1 LSLLIYRILE
11 KKLDEKFTC
20 SELVSTLRDM
30 KMKELDGEG
39 YIPVYTR
46 TEITDALHNVF
57 GFRTDFEIVIQKN
70 MKKIFKQTKK
80 AK

>member
-1 LSLLIYRILE
+1 
-11 KKLDEKFTC
+11 
-20 SELVSTLRDM
+20 
-30 KMKELDGEG
+30 MKELDGEG

>member
-1 LSLLIYRILE
+1 LIYRILE